1 MIAEEKA
8 RLEEKARNEK
18 ARKEAARI
26 QKRVLKKLQYDAD
39 RITK

>member
-1 MIAEEKA
+1 MTAEEKA
-8 RLEEKARNEK
+8 RLEEKTRNEK

-26 QKRVLKKLQYDAD
+26 QKRVLKRLQYDVD